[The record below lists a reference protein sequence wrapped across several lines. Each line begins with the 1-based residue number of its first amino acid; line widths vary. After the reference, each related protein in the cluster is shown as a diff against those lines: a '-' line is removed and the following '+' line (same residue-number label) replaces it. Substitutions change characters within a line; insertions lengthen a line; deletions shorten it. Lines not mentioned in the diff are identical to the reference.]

1 MRFSTVAAAAAFVA
15 GTNAWSNH
23 TGPAYVTEVVTAYTT
38 YCPGPTKITHG
49 HKTYTVTKATTLTIS
64 DCPCT
69 VTTPAPTSAVYTT
82 PVVVKPS
89 APAPYVPSVAPPAP
103 PAPYKNETTRSS
115 RLPRLALVLPPPLL
129 PPSSPALP
137 TRPSPPP
144 VPVLLPS
151 SVSPLTSCK
160 QLVQLGLR
168 DAWSYHV
175 ISGTLLMSIGMI
187 RFL

>member
-69 VTTPAPTSAVYTT
+69 VTKPVSTAVVTSCTTSTPVAPVYT
-82 PVVVKPS
+82 PPVVKPS
-89 APAPYVPSVAPPAP
+89 PPAPYVPSVAPPAP
-103 PAPYKNETTRSS
+103 YKNETTTVVPAPPAGTGAPTTSAPPKFTGAANKAFAAS
-115 RLPRLALVLPPPLL
+115 GAGLAAVFGVAAYIL
-129 PPSSPALP
+129 
-137 TRPSPPP
+137 
-144 VPVLLPS
+144 
-151 SVSPLTSCK
+151 
-160 QLVQLGLR
+160 
-168 DAWSYHV
+168 
-175 ISGTLLMSIGMI
+175 
-187 RFL
+187 

>member
-38 YCPGPTKITHG
+38 YCPEPTKITHG

-69 VTTPAPTSAVYTT
+69 VTKPAPTSAVYTT

-89 APAPYVPSVAPPAP
+89 APAPHVPSVAPPAP
-103 PAPYKNETTRSS
+103 PAPYKNETTPVAPAPPAGTGAPTTSAPPKFTGAANKAFAAS
-115 RLPRLALVLPPPLL
+115 GAGLAAVFGVAAYIL
-129 PPSSPALP
+129 
-137 TRPSPPP
+137 
-144 VPVLLPS
+144 
-151 SVSPLTSCK
+151 
-160 QLVQLGLR
+160 
-168 DAWSYHV
+168 
-175 ISGTLLMSIGMI
+175 
-187 RFL
+187 